1 MDLHQSSEI
10 RGKPKWVLFHSVKM
24 TTKNYIQTITAV
36 EGEWL
41 LELAPMYYDMS
52 NFPAGNARDELL
64 SIIRRRELGKRDGE
78 SRGFLNIKKRRI

>member
-1 MDLHQSSEI
+1 
-10 RGKPKWVLFHSVKM
+10 M